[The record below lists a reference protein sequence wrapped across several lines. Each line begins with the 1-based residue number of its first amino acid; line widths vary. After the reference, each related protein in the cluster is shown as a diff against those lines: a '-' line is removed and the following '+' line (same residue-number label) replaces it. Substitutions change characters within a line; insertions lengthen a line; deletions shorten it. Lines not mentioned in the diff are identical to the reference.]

1 MHPLITETEPL
12 TDGVVLR
19 PASLDD
25 AEVLARAVRRS
36 RDHLSPWDPERPES
50 YYTTEGQAERLR
62 AQAEKG
68 TAGLLVPWLLWDG
81 GAEEVAGAITL
92 SHMSPAPLLS
102 ANLGYWIDVTY
113 AGRGLATAATTAVCR
128 IADER
133 LGLHRVEAGTLLD
146 NAASQRVLAKCGFEE
161 FAFARAYLHINGA
174 WRDHRLF
181 QRILNDRTP

>member
-1 MHPLITETEPL
+1 MTTGTERL
-12 TDGVVLR
+12 TDGIVLR

-50 YYTTEGQAERLR
+50 FYTTEGQAERLR
-62 AQAEKG
+62 AQAEKSA
-68 TAGLLVPWLLWDG
+68 AGLVAPWLLWDE
-81 GAEEVAGAITL
+81 GAGEVAGAVTL
-92 SHMSPAPLLS
+92 SHIAPAPLLS

-113 AGRGLATAATTAVCR
+113 AGRGLATAAATAVCR
-128 IADER
+128 VADER

-146 NAASQRVLAKCGFEE
+146 NTASQRVLAKCGFEE
-161 FAFARAYLHINGA
+161 YGLARAYLHINGA